1 MVRPTRGHRGTGRF
15 RLCAHTPDARRAR
28 LPGARRP
35 VQGGRTCAA
44 DTRGLGAPPLELGHG
59 FRISS
64 TVKRDPSGCRR
75 PPETLHARFS
85 CVFRSRR
92 RRWLTRLSLAR
103 DPGSPQ
109 PPTLERAESAPGPAS
124 SLSKKLPAGGK
135 AFSEEDTDVEA
146 GGEAGRV
153 WLPTRL
159 PTERR
164 GFRARLFPTLLPHG
178 GPSGGTPC
186 PQVLSLVRGEEG
198 LLYPAAPRSPPLNIS
213 GAVRSPPQR
222 PAPASAGGRPRPP
235 APPRPLP
242 QPLIPPQPGPCAE
255 GGERTLPPPSRA
267 AQLLFNVTPALQ

>member
-124 SLSKKLPAGGK
+124 SLSKKLARRAVRPSLRRTRTWRPAARQAESGSRRVSRQS
-135 AFSEEDTDVEA
+135 AEA
-146 GGEAGRV
+146 SVHAC
-153 WLPTRL
+153 
-159 PTERR
+159 
-164 GFRARLFPTLLPHG
+164 FPPSCLTG
-178 GPSGGTPC
+178 GP
-186 PQVLSLVRGEEG
+186 RE
-198 LLYPAAPRSPPLNIS
+198 APR
-213 GAVRSPPQR
+213 AHR
-222 PAPASAGGRPRPP
+222 
-235 APPRPLP
+235 
-242 QPLIPPQPGPCAE
+242 
-255 GGERTLPPPSRA
+255 
-267 AQLLFNVTPALQ
+267 F

>member
-1 MVRPTRGHRGTGRF
+1 M
-15 RLCAHTPDARRAR
+15 
-28 LPGARRP
+28 
-35 VQGGRTCAA
+35 
-44 DTRGLGAPPLELGHG
+44 
-59 FRISS
+59 
-64 TVKRDPSGCRR
+64 KR
-75 PPETLHARFS
+75 ETLHARFS

-124 SLSKKLPAGGK
+124 LLSKKLARRAVRPSLRRTRTWRPAARQAESGSRRVSRQS
-135 AFSEEDTDVEA
+135 AEA
-146 GGEAGRV
+146 SVHAC
-153 WLPTRL
+153 
-159 PTERR
+159 
-164 GFRARLFPTLLPHG
+164 FPPSCLTG

-198 LLYPAAPRSPPLNIS
+198 LLYPAAPHSPPPNIS